1 MPSYLTDLHCH
12 LLPGVDHG
20 ASTFAEASRH
30 LEEALADGIREV
42 VLTPRLL
49 VREFSDSELVERV
62 ALHDM
67 ILGELRDWCRD
78 LNVLPV
84 LRLGHQVVLRNGEEA
99 ARATRVPG
107 ISLGA
112 TDWMLVDLQPGP
124 LRSGGTGAGRWKPM
138 EAIRVLREQGF
149 QVLVSSPERYAY
161 PGGVDPVRV
170 LRSWRMEGA
179 AFQVDGGSLQGYNG
193 GTASALAWR
202 FMVEGLVDVVASNHR
217 GNVRPHHLGPA
228 TRVVAFRVSPS
239 EAMRLVADNPQ
250 AILDDR
256 PVEALDR
263 AYRKPEDL
271 SLPGRVRPEEQRTPE
286 PAA

>member
-1 MPSYLTDLHCH
+1 
-12 LLPGVDHG
+12 G
-20 ASTFAEASRH
+20 
-30 LEEALADGIREV
+30 DG
-42 VLTPRLL
+42 
-49 VREFSDSELVERV
+49 ELVQRV

-78 LNVLPV
+78 LNALPV
-84 LRLGHQVVLRNGEEA
+84 LRLGHQVVLRNGGDA

-112 TDWMLVDLQPGP
+112 TDWMLVDLEPGP
-124 LRSGGTGAGRWKPM
+124 SRSDGPDAGEDWKPV
-138 EAIRVLREQGF
+138 EVIRVLREQGF

-170 LRSWRMEGA
+170 LRSWRMEGT
-179 AFQVDGGSLQGYNG
+179 AFQVDGGSLQGHNG
-193 GTASALAWR
+193 ATASALAWR

-228 TRVVAFRVSPS
+228 TRLVAFRVSPS

-263 AYRKPEDL
+263 AYRKPEGISPRSRERAQEL
-271 SLPGRVRPEEQRTPE
+271 RTPE

>member
-124 LRSGGTGAGRWKPM
+124 LRSGGTGAG
-138 EAIRVLREQGF
+138 
-149 QVLVSSPERYAY
+149 
-161 PGGVDPVRV
+161 
-170 LRSWRMEGA
+170 
-179 AFQVDGGSLQGYNG
+179 
-193 GTASALAWR
+193 
-202 FMVEGLVDVVASNHR
+202 
-217 GNVRPHHLGPA
+217 
-228 TRVVAFRVSPS
+228 
-239 EAMRLVADNPQ
+239 
-250 AILDDR
+250 
-256 PVEALDR
+256 
-263 AYRKPEDL
+263 
-271 SLPGRVRPEEQRTPE
+271 
-286 PAA
+286 

>member
-20 ASTFAEASRH
+20 ASTFAEAARH

-49 VREFSDSELVERV
+49 VSEFSDRELVERV

-78 LNVLPV
+78 LDALPV
-84 LRLGHQVVLRNGEEA
+84 LRLGHQVVLRNGEDA

-112 TDWMLVDLQPGP
+112 TDWILVDLGPGP
-124 LRSGGTGAGRWKPM
+124 LRTGSSRLASWKPM
-138 EAIRVLREQGF
+138 EVIRVLRGRGF
-149 QVLVSSPERYAY
+149 QVLISSPERYAY
-161 PGGVDPVRV
+161 PEGVDAMRV
-170 LRSWRMEGA
+170 LRNWRSEGA
-179 AFQVDGGSLQGYNG
+179 ALQIDGGSLQGFNG
-193 GTASALAWR
+193 ATAGTLAWR
-202 FMVEGLVDVVASNHR
+202 FMVDGLVDVVASNHR

-228 TRVVAFRVSPS
+228 TRLVAFRVSPS
-239 EAMRLVADNPQ
+239 EAMRLVGDNPQ

-263 AYRKPEDL
+263 VFRMPE
-271 SLPGRVRPEEQRTPE
+271 GRRIVELEERRRTPE

>member
-1 MPSYLTDLHCH
+1 VPSYLTDLHCH

-20 ASTFAEASRH
+20 ASTFAEAARH

-42 VLTPRLL
+42 ALTPRLL
-49 VREFSDSELVERV
+49 VSEFNDSELVERV

-78 LNVLPV
+78 LNALPV
-84 LRLGHQVVLRNGEEA
+84 LRLGHQAVLRSGEDA

-107 ISLGA
+107 ITLGA
-112 TDWMLVDLQPGP
+112 TDWILVDLGPCP
-124 LRSGGTGAGRWKPM
+124 LRTGTSRLASWKPM
-138 EAIRVLREQGF
+138 EVIRVLREQGF
-149 QVLVSSPERYAY
+149 QVLISSPERYAY
-161 PGGVDPVRV
+161 PDGVDPIRV
-170 LRSWRMEGA
+170 LQNWRSEGA
-179 AFQVDGGSLQGYNG
+179 ALQIDGGSLHGFNG
-193 GTASALAWR
+193 ATAGALAWR
-202 FMVEGLVDVVASNHR
+202 FMVDALVDVVASNHR

-228 TRVVAFRVSPS
+228 TRLVAFRVSPT
-239 EAMRLVADNPQ
+239 EAMRLVGDNPQ

-263 AYRKPEDL
+263 VFRMPE
-271 SLPGRVRPEEQRTPE
+271 GRRIVEVEERRRTPE